1 MGKGAK
7 NLSDRENDV
16 RMRAR
21 NCSETKTDV
30 RKGRENCS
38 DRKIDVGKGAKNY
51 SRTKFDVGRGGENC
65 SEKKIKVG
73 CYSLLPGSI
82 SGDPEKKDQYCL
94 NTKTGAE
101 KGVNNRS
108 DTQDDT

>member
-1 MGKGAK
+1 MGGQK
-7 NLSDRENDV
+7 SS
-16 RMRAR
+16 RMKF
-21 NCSETKTDV
+21 NVE
-30 RKGRENCS
+30 
-38 DRKIDVGKGAKNY
+38 KGAKNY
-51 SRTKFDVGRGGENC
+51 SHTKFDVGRGGENC